1 MFLLLI
7 ITAIVLCALLTTA
20 ILSFNKT
27 FFETKYT
34 SDFVSGVNIPIPKYS
49 YYRGTGGMDAYTAKL
64 KTLKQKPTIEQVK
77 KAIEDLEK
85 TVSDG
90 FKRIGKAISE
100 VSCGK
105 ETLSAADTSMQPV
118 IDSVAESIAGGTS
131 DDVAP
136 IAVQMGAALD
146 DVYTRAVEA
155 HNDIQKQLNSNA
167 ESSCRGTDVVRVC

>member
-1 MFLLLI
+1 MI
-7 ITAIVLCALLTTA
+7 DNETYCGYDKEGNCKTRCTAVDATTEY
-20 ILSFNKT
+20 INP
-27 FFETKYT
+27 E
-34 SDFVSGVNIPIPKYS
+34 
-49 YYRGTGGMDAYTAKL
+49 
-64 KTLKQKPTIEQVK
+64 EVK

-90 FKRIGKAISE
+90 FKRIGKAISK

-105 ETLSAADTSMQPV
+105 QTLSAADTSMQPV

-131 DDVAP
+131 DDDVAP
-136 IAVQMGAALD
+136 IAVQMSAALD

-167 ESSCRGTDVVRVC
+167 ESSCWGTDVIRVC